1 VSSPAPA
8 PAPVFLSSPN
18 SKTRRRRIRESLETR
33 WSEPVEDSRLAGV
46 IRRFCSSTHECVAV
60 GRFQPLINRL
70 FRQFETFEFASPSG
84 VRRLG
89 EISANGLVAMI
100 PYERYGVQT
109 WRVLKTMADGH
120 ADSLWVE
127 GWLGTYIVNP
137 LISHFPCFLE
147 THGMFRFASDQ
158 SSEQW
163 RMKDFVTPL
172 QTNQLRCW
180 RNAWLH
186 YNEACANPVQ
196 SALLI
201 QHVHPSRT
209 LYNWAREF
217 ILRNPATREA
227 QEEWAGWMVQLHF
240 ALWALEGVFQHRDLH
255 ENNILVYSPL
265 NPNEYLTFRYHLGGL
280 QGKTSRVMEMKSR
293 SWVVMVDYGRVWGKG
308 RVPTPSPDGRGWTET
323 PADSASWL
331 FRQLSSV
338 QNCSEYARRT
348 PEMFQSYSAYPRD
361 VDLMVANGFQSI
373 VQEWTPNWFH
383 GQSWTSA
390 KDVCLEYYDFLT
402 TNFHLH
408 AGRSQFQK
416 ETWTECGTVD
426 VYGDGRPMKWNLYP
440 RA

>member
-1 VSSPAPA
+1 
-8 PAPVFLSSPN
+8 
-18 SKTRRRRIRESLETR
+18 
-33 WSEPVEDSRLAGV
+33 
-46 IRRFCSSTHECVAV
+46 
-60 GRFQPLINRL
+60 
-70 FRQFETFEFASPSG
+70 
-84 VRRLG
+84 
-89 EISANGLVAMI
+89 
-100 PYERYGVQT
+100 
-109 WRVLKTMADGH
+109 
-120 ADSLWVE
+120 
-127 GWLGTYIVNP
+127 
-137 LISHFPCFLE
+137 
-147 THGMFRFASDQ
+147 
-158 SSEQW
+158 
-163 RMKDFVTPL
+163 MKDFVTPL

-426 VYGDGRPMKWNLYP
+426 VYGDGRPMKWNLYEPTTDHVEKKETESATIRSTRREKDSP
-440 RA
+440 RGFVRRSSPLESIRRGETRPCAATPVSLSRHLCHLGTVSPPLEPVVSEL